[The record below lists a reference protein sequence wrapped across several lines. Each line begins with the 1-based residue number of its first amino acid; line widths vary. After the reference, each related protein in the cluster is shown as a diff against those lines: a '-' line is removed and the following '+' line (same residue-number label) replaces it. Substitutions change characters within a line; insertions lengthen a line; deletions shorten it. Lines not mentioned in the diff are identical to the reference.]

1 MRSRRNG
8 ALWTPSADGVTACGC
23 LHCWHGTRP
32 RRINAPNDRLWS
44 AKTKTVV
51 DSLNHFSYIDLALA
65 SRRLCSMHRSS
76 DTSAPGGSPAGPSL
90 PSSRHAAGRAVRSGW
105 VKTAGGN
112 AEIQKGRR
120 FNGFAGVCGSAEIRR
135 NSRRPAVE
143 PGNAKCR
150 FCRVSGDSAGP
161 PPGPEEATDRWLLE
175 ISDRAAR
182 TRSRLPFS
190 PSKPLCRA
198 TSHIRPAVRV

>member
-1 MRSRRNG
+1 MRLP
-8 ALWTPSADGVTACGC
+8 ALLAPVPDPGVIAS
-23 LHCWHGTRP
+23 
-32 RRINAPNDRLWS
+32 IDRLWS

-51 DSLNHFSYIDLALA
+51 DPLNHFSYIVLVLA

-90 PSSRHAAGRAVRSGW
+90 PSCRHAAGRAVRSGW

-112 AEIQKGRR
+112 AEIQKGRK

-161 PPGPEEATDRWLLE
+161 PPGPEEAGGSVASGNFRQ
-175 ISDRAAR
+175 SR
-182 TRSRLPFS
+182 TNAIPF
-190 PSKPLCRA
+190 
-198 TSHIRPAVRV
+198 AVQPVKTTVQSY